1 MSAPPQGAAL
11 AAAGG
16 GGATAAP
23 FAGPAADSWLGELLL
38 DVLPLACAVGF
49 ALDLSRCVALCGT
62 TWRRGDRGA
71 TNDMMICALRLQAP
85 WLAAARRA
93 PRAARGLTSIMR
105 AAAAGDERRV
115 RELLAAGA
123 PLRCSSDALSW
134 TALHYASAQR
144 NASIVAALLEADA
157 AGALLKADTVGA
169 MVDAQDSIS
178 GATPLMLASS
188 NGHEGAARALL
199 EHGAPHGTSCPA
211 ALHASSGTAAAA
223 ASGVTAAL
231 ARRDFR
237 GRTPIAL
244 AILFGHAATEAMLRA
259 HGAS

>member
-1 MSAPPQGAAL
+1 
-11 AAAGG
+11 
-16 GGATAAP
+16 
-23 FAGPAADSWLGELLL
+23 
-38 DVLPLACAVGF
+38 
-49 ALDLSRCVALCGT
+49 
-62 TWRRGDRGA
+62 
-71 TNDMMICALRLQAP
+71 
-85 WLAAARRA
+85 
-93 PRAARGLTSIMR
+93 MR

-169 MVDAQDSIS
+169 LVDAQDSIS

-199 EHGAPHGTSCPA
+199 EHGAPHGTSGPA
-211 ALHASSGTAAAA
+211 ALHDSSGTAAAA

-237 GRTPIAL
+237 GRTPLAL

>member
-49 ALDLSRCVALCGT
+49 ALDLSRCTALCGT

-71 TNDMMICALRLQAP
+71 TNDMMVCALRLQAP

-93 PRAARGLTSIMR
+93 PRAARGRTSMML
-105 AAAAGDERRV
+105 AAAVGDERRV

-123 PLRCSSDALSW
+123 PLRCSDVLAW
-134 TALHYASAQR
+134 TALHFASAQE
-144 NASIVAALLEADA
+144 NASIVAELLEADA
-157 AGALLKADTVGA
+157 AASLQADAVGA

-178 GATPLMLASS
+178 GATPLMLAST

-199 EHGAPHGTSCPA
+199 ARDAPQDTSGCA
-211 ALHASSGTAAAA
+211 ALHAALGVAAADSVSA
-223 ASGVTAAL
+223 GAL
-231 ARRDFR
+231 MRRDYR
-237 GRTPIAL
+237 GRTPLAL
-244 AILFGHAATEAMLRA
+244 AILSGNVATEAVLRA

>member
-1 MSAPPQGAAL
+1 MSAQQGAAR

-49 ALDLSRCVALCGT
+49 ALDLSRCAALCGT

-144 NASIVAALLEADA
+144 NVSIVAALLEADA
-157 AGALLKADTVGA
+157 AGALLTADTVGA
-169 MVDAQDSIS
+169 MVDAQDSIR
-178 GATPLMLASS
+178 GATPLILARS
-188 NGHEGAARALL
+188 NGHECAARALL
-199 EHGAPHGTSCPA
+199 AHGAPHGTSA
-211 ALHASSGTAAAA
+211 ALHSSSGVAAAA
-223 ASGVTAAL
+223 ASGVTGAL

-237 GRTPIAL
+237 GRTPLAL
-244 AILFGHAATEAMLRA
+244 ALLFGHAATEAVLRA